1 MSAAN
6 IVGKSKKELYDIMC
20 EMKKLMEQ
28 NEEQARQI
36 LIENPTLARD
46 LFHAQIMLGMVQP
59 MSTPTQSTQPSPSHH
74 AQQSA
79 PAQSGFSPVSAPLS
93 FKHSNLQ
100 NFLSSV
106 TPTVSL
112 HAPKQKDGDAIE
124 CFTLGD
130 LWDCYEEWSVYG
142 VGIPV
147 ILNSGLSVTQYYV
160 PYLSAIQIYTNK
172 PQQTSRNQKENEDV
186 ASTEGEKKDES
197 LSKERDG
204 ISIERSKDC
213 CDDKPS
219 SKAEQHGHLYF
230 QFCDTVSP
238 YWRIPFIEKIG
249 EFAEVHPGLMTFKT
263 TDLSPASWISVAW
276 YPIYQIPTKGNH
288 KDRLSTCFLTYHAL
302 SASSILGG
310 VNPDK
315 DENKKGKKVLEMVKG
330 EEGNNNIIKSGN
342 VLYRPYPFGMAT
354 YRLDDEIWING
365 NTFDDYERII
375 DLYNA
380 AESWLKQLNFWHH
393 DFNFFTSKF
402 SLQGLSI

>member
-1 MSAAN
+1 MSAVN

-59 MSTPTQSTQPSPSHH
+59 MSTPTQSTQASPSH

-79 PAQSGFSPVSAPLS
+79 PAQSGFSPASAPLS
-93 FKHSNLQ
+93 FKHSNLH

-112 HAPKQKDGDAIE
+112 QAPKQIA
-124 CFTLGD
+124 
-130 LWDCYEEWSVYG
+130 
-142 VGIPV
+142 
-147 ILNSGLSVTQYYV
+147 
-160 PYLSAIQIYTNK
+160 
-172 PQQTSRNQKENEDV
+172 
-186 ASTEGEKKDES
+186 
-197 LSKERDG
+197 
-204 ISIERSKDC
+204 
-213 CDDKPS
+213 
-219 SKAEQHGHLYF
+219 
-230 QFCDTVSP
+230 
-238 YWRIPFIEKIG
+238 

-288 KDRLSTCFLTYHAL
+288 KDRLSTCFLIYHAL
-302 SASSILGG
+302 SASSIRGG

-330 EEGNNNIIKSGN
+330 EEGNNNIKKSTGD
-342 VLYRPYPFGMAT
+342 VLYPYPFGMTT
-354 YRLDDEIWING
+354 YRLDDEIWINA

-380 AESWLKQLNFWHH
+380 AESWLKRLNFWHH
-393 DFNFFTSKF
+393 DFNFFTSKL

>member
-1 MSAAN
+1 M
-6 IVGKSKKELYDIMC
+6 
-20 EMKKLMEQ
+20 
-28 NEEQARQI
+28 
-36 LIENPTLARD
+36 
-46 LFHAQIMLGMVQP
+46 
-59 MSTPTQSTQPSPSHH
+59 
-74 AQQSA
+74 
-79 PAQSGFSPVSAPLS
+79 SGFSPVSAPLS

-112 HAPKQKDGDAIE
+112 QAPKQKDGDTIE
-124 CFTLGD
+124 YFTLGD
-130 LWDCYEEWSVYG
+130 LWDCFEEWSVYG

-147 ILNSGLSVTQYYV
+147 ILNSGVSVTQYYV
-160 PYLSAIQIYTNK
+160 PFLSAIQIYTNK
-172 PQQTSRNQKENEDV
+172 LQQTSRNQKENEDV
-186 ASTEGEKKDES
+186 ASTEGKKKDES

-204 ISIERSKDC
+204 ISIERNKDC

-219 SKAEQHGHLYF
+219 SEAEQHGHLYF

-238 YWRIPFIEKIG
+238 YWRIPFIEKIA

-302 SASSILGG
+302 SSSSIRGG

-330 EEGNNNIIKSGN
+330 EEGNNNIKKSTGD
-342 VLYRPYPFGMAT
+342 VLYPYPFGMAT
-354 YRLDDEIWING
+354 YRLDDEIWINA

-380 AESWLKQLNFWHH
+380 AEIWWKLEVALVLWHVVVSS
-393 DFNFFTSKF
+393 TS
-402 SLQGLSI
+402 SGLGCQIPPLSIEENLEELERFEQEFSVDGGNATRRIGDSTLAMITVMLCFILPSLY

>member
-46 LFHAQIMLGMVQP
+46 LFKAQIMLGMVQP
-59 MSTPTQSTQPSPSHH
+59 TQPSPSH
-74 AQQSA
+74 
-79 PAQSGFSPVSAPLS
+79 
-93 FKHSNLQ
+93 
-100 NFLSSV
+100 
-106 TPTVSL
+106 
-112 HAPKQKDGDAIE
+112 KDGDTIE

-142 VGIPV
+142 VGVPV
-147 ILNSGLSVTQYYV
+147 ILNSGESVTQYYV
-160 PYLSAIQIYTNK
+160 PYLFAIQIYTNK
-172 PQQTSRNQKENEDV
+172 PQQTSGNQKENEGV
-186 ASTEGEKKDES
+186 ASIEGRKKTS
-197 LSKERDG
+197 PQTMRG
-204 ISIERSKDC
+204 MI
-213 CDDKPS
+213 
-219 SKAEQHGHLYF
+219 AEL
-230 QFCDTVSP
+230 
-238 YWRIPFIEKIG
+238 
-249 EFAEVHPGLMTFKT
+249 AEVHPGLMTFKS

-276 YPIYQIPTKGNH
+276 YPIYQIPTKENH

-302 SASSILGG
+302 SSSSIRGG
-310 VNPDK
+310 VKLDK
-315 DENKKGKKVLEMVKG
+315 DGDKKGKKVLEMVKG
-330 EEGNNNIIKSGN
+330 KEGNNNIKKSTGD
-342 VLYRPYPFGMAT
+342 VLYPYPFGLAT

-380 AESWLKQLNFWHH
+380 AECWLKRLNVWHH
-393 DFNFFTSKF
+393 DFNFFTSKL